1 MWLECDGSSF
11 HSETNFKTGET
22 GLKYGEK
29 PTLLCRTGTKP
40 LTGIAVEK
48 TELNFSSN
56 DSRSS
61 SINYARYIKRNKNQL
76 CGYIPIKPA
85 RLTGIPG
92 SKRRRVKRHLK
103 LASPAHAI
111 SSKRLMTLN
120 DSLDS
125 IGWAKSY
132 HVKDY
137 HMREVKHERNWTGLF
152 SISRRI
158 LQRSMIVMRLNSLNK
173 FSFIDLVINWIA

>member
-1 MWLECDGSSF
+1 MGRGYFC
-11 HSETNFKTGET
+11 
-22 GLKYGEK
+22 
-29 PTLLCRTGTKP
+29 
-40 LTGIAVEK
+40 
-48 TELNFSSN
+48 
-56 DSRSS
+56 
-61 SINYARYIKRNKNQL
+61 YAHRAHYIKLNETQL
-76 CGYIPIKPA
+76 CGYIPIKLA

-92 SKRRRVKRHLK
+92 SKRHRVKRHLK

-125 IGWAKSY
+125 IGWAKLY
-132 HVKDY
+132 NVKDY

-158 LQRSMIVMRLNSLNK
+158 LQGSMIVRLNSLYK
-173 FSFIDLVINWIA
+173 FSVIDLVINLPKYRKIPKISPSKYRPPKS